1 MFDQLPLFLPSS
13 LSVTELTHYLRQL
26 IEADETL
33 QDVWVLGEIS
43 NLSLPSSG
51 HIYFSLKDNNA
62 SLRCVIW
69 KTSAPR
75 IRPLL
80 QNGALVEAHGSIG
93 IYERDGSYQLY
104 INVVRPAGEGKL
116 YQEFMRL
123 KVRLEEEGLFDPERK
138 RPIPSL
144 PRCIGIVTS
153 PTGAALQDV
162 LNTFQK
168 RYPLAEFVLAPT
180 SVQGES
186 APREIVAA
194 LESLNEQVH
203 PDVILMVRGGGSIED
218 LWAFNDEQVVRAVV
232 ASEAPVITGVGHET
246 DFTLVDFAAD
256 FRAPTPTGAAV
267 AATPDKADL
276 QAGLNA
282 AADRLTHSF
291 HSIIISDSQYLET
304 LTRHL
309 RLTSPLWRVQNG
321 RQRLD
326 DLSER
331 LKRSAALVLQFQRLK
346 WMNIN
351 QRLAALNPLAVLDR
365 GFAIVTQ
372 LDGNLVRSIA
382 QVKASQEVLVR
393 LSDGQFSAQT
403 TDIIGNEEE

>member
-13 LSVTELTHYLRQL
+13 LSVTDLTRYLRQL
-26 IEADETL
+26 IEADEIL

-104 INVVRPAGEGKL
+104 INAVRPAGEGKL
-116 YQEFMRL
+116 YQEFMHL
-123 KVRLEEEGLFDPERK
+123 KARLEEEGLFDPERK
-138 RPIPSL
+138 RPIPTL
-144 PRCIGIVTS
+144 PHCIGIVTS

-186 APREIVAA
+186 APKEIIAA
-194 LESLNEQVH
+194 LESLNERVH

-218 LWAFNDEQVVRAVV
+218 LWAFNDEQVVRAVA
-232 ASEAPVITGVGHET
+232 ASQAPIITGVGHET

-267 AATPDKADL
+267 AATPDVVDL

-282 AADRLTHSF
+282 IAERLMHIFRMLIVSRE
-291 HSIIISDSQYLET
+291 QQLET

-331 LKRSAALVLQFQRLK
+331 LKRSAGLVLQFQRLK
-346 WMNIN
+346 WTNIN
-351 QRLAALNPLAVLDR
+351 QRLVALNPLAVLDR

-372 LDGNLVRSIA
+372 SDGNLVRSIA
-382 QVKASQEVLVR
+382 QVKAGQEVLVK

-403 TDIIGNEEE
+403 RDIIGNEEK